1 MNTGDGSLK
10 PGWTRVAFGDVVRL
24 SRERAPDPEAAGF
37 TRYVG
42 LEHVDPGDLT
52 IRRWG
57 SVSDGTTFTNVFRP
71 GQVLFG
77 KRRAYLRKVAV
88 PDFGGVCSG
97 DVYVLESKDDRRLLP
112 DLLPFICQTDA
123 FFEHAVGTS
132 AGSLSPRTN
141 WQALATHEFA
151 LPPLEK
157 QRRISKVLHT
167 LREARERWRAC
178 HRSLQRAGESMTIAV
193 CGRLLDTC
201 PLVRLGDVADVRYG
215 LSITPSRRLSSGALR
230 AVGNPPKARNARVPY
245 LRVANVLR
253 NIVDLS
259 DVKMTNELDGDDK
272 KYQLRVGDLLVVEGH
287 ADPLEIG
294 RTCVWRHRIRMLH
307 QNHVIRARC
316 REPIPPDYICAIM
329 NSPQGKQYFR
339 AQAKSSSGLYT
350 INSKV
355 VGDYRLPLP
364 PPSTQRSIATKVE
377 SLRLVADRIMTDRVK
392 RIEALTKSTL
402 RTLFS

>member
-1 MNTGDGSLK
+1 MNRGDGAMK
-10 PGWTRVAFGDVVRL
+10 PGWTRVVFGDVVRL

-42 LEHVDPGDLT
+42 LEHIDPGDLT

-57 SVSDGTTFTNVFRP
+57 SVAEGTTFTNVFRP

-97 DVYVLESKDDRRLLP
+97 DIYVLESKDDRYLLS
-112 DLLPFICQTDA
+112 DLLPFVCQTDA

-141 WQALATHEFA
+141 WQALARHEFV
-151 LPPLEK
+151 LPPLKK
-157 QRRISKVLHT
+157 QRRINKILHT
-167 LREARERWRAC
+167 LREAKERWCAC
-178 HRSLQRAGESMTIAV
+178 LRSLQCASESMTIAV
-193 CGRLLDTC
+193 CSRLLGTC
-201 PLVRLGDVADVRYG
+201 PLVRLGDVANVRYG
-215 LSITPSRRLSSGALR
+215 LSITPSRRLSSGTLS
-230 AVGNPPKARNARVPY
+230 VVDNPPKERNARVPY

-253 NIVDLS
+253 NVVDLS
-259 DVKMTNELDGDDK
+259 NIKTTNELDGDDK
-272 KYQLRVGDLLVVEGH
+272 KYKLCVGDLLIVEGH

-294 RTCVWRHRIRMLH
+294 RTGVWRHRFRMLH

-316 REPIPPDYICAIM
+316 RDPHSPGYICAII
-329 NSPQGKQYFR
+329 NSPQGKQHFR

-355 VGDYRLPLP
+355 VEDYRFPLP
-364 PPSTQRSIATKVE
+364 SPSTQRSIATKIE
-377 SLRLVADRIMTDRVK
+377 SLTLAADQIMTDRVK
-392 RIEALTKSTL
+392 KIEALTKYIL
-402 RTLFS
+402 RTLFG